1 MYTSIYIYIH
11 MYIYVCVYI
20 YTHAITYTY
29 MYTFRPLD
37 AYAFMFDVI
46 RCGLHR
52 LLALGSLI
60 LVGILYSMLSGVG
73 YIGSLYLRCS
83 GIVHT
88 SR

>member
-1 MYTSIYIYIH
+1 MY
-11 MYIYVCVYI
+11 VYI
-20 YTHAITYTY
+20 YTHTHAITYTY

-37 AYAFMFDVI
+37 AYAFIFDVI